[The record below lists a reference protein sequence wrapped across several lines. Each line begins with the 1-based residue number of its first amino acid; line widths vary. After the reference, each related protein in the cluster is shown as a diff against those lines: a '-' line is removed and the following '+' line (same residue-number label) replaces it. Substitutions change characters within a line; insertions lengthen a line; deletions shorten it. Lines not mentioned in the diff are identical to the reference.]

1 MRRPLV
7 AAAALITVV
16 TVACGD
22 DGPRSSPAIVAVRV
36 SGCELRDELATG
48 IVVADG
54 LVLTVAHVLDGR
66 KRVSVDGTAGSV
78 VAVDEHIDAALI
90 TADVRGPAVRFDVL
104 ARPGPVTITGNA
116 ASVTRV
122 IDADVE
128 PRGGGEP
135 VRRRALVLDVPVRR
149 GDSGAAVVGADGA
162 VRGMVFAV
170 STGQDSTSYAV
181 DAGELVAFV
190 SADRPVTP
198 PPLGC

>member
-1 MRRPLV
+1 VRRPLV
-7 AAAALITVV
+7 AAAALITIG

-78 VAVDEHIDAALI
+78 VAVDERIDAALI

-149 GDSGAAVVGADGA
+149 GDSGADDGA

-190 SADRPVTP
+190 SADRLVTP